1 MAGNSIEFQWN
12 AWTYIDVSWEDI
24 RRPSFSAFDTAPLG
38 MNDVD
43 GMCKVKL
50 SSCGRARGGG
60 GLAYVT
66 STGGVGRLGISTKQ
80 SRHGKYQPSVVG
92 YNI

>member
-24 RRPSFSAFDTAPLG
+24 GRPSFSAFDTAPFG

-50 SSCGRARGGG
+50 SCGRARGGG

-66 STGGVGRLGISTKQ
+66 STGWGGGLGISTKQ
-80 SRHGKYQPSVVG
+80 SRHGKYQPSVG